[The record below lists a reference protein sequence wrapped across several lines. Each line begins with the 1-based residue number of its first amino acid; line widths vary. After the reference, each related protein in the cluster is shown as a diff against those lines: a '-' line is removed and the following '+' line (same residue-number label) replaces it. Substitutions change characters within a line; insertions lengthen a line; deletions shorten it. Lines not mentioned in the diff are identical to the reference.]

1 MIVPD
6 DKPVS
11 LSKYK
16 TFAPFTNEELE
27 ALNVAH
33 GDVQFV
39 RGETPPAKSW
49 RPLDKPEPPWECVF
63 RAPSSNE
70 CSFFERAL
78 HKDTKDMA
86 LRNHAKA
93 TVVGVSFNGKKTFAL
108 DSDPMKVKAVREAFD
123 AMRERFGLAHIACND
138 ALMSLSGMVANE
150 EGKE

>member
-11 LSKYK
+11 LPKYK
-16 TFAPFTNEELE
+16 TFAPFTDEELE

-33 GDVQFV
+33 GDVQLV

-49 RPLDKPEPPWECVF
+49 RPLYKPEPPWECVF
-63 RAPSSNE
+63 RTPNSGE
-70 CSFFERAL
+70 CAFFERAL

-86 LRNHAKA
+86 LRAFAKGIVA
-93 TVVGVSFNGKKTFAL
+93 GVSYNGKKTFVL
-108 DSDPMKVKAVREAFD
+108 DNDPLKVKAVREAFD
-123 AMRERFGLAHIACND
+123 NMRERYGLAHIACND